1 MTDVITD
8 EDAKTPDVGV
18 VVELDELDQQLV
30 GQLVDRARSQGLRL
44 TGEDGLLAQ
53 LTKTIIESAAE
64 GEMDDHLGYGKH
76 DPAGR
81 DGGNSRNGA
90 RTKSVLTDIGPVEV
104 AIPRDRDGTFE
115 PQIVRKRQRRL
126 SGLDSLVISLSAKGL
141 THGEICAHLAEV
153 YGASVSKQ
161 TISTI
166 TDRVIEGMSEWQTRP
181 LDAVYPVVFIDAINV
196 KIRDGNVANR
206 PIYIALAVTVDGT
219 RDVLGL
225 WAGEHGDG
233 EGSKYWLRV
242 LSEIKNRGTQDVC
255 IVVCD
260 GLKGLPD
267 AIANV
272 WPAAITQTCVI
283 HLLRNSFRY
292 ASKKDWAAIAK
303 DLKLVYTAASES
315 AALDA
320 FVAFTET
327 WGQRYPAII
336 KLWENAWAEFVPFLA
351 FDKEIRSVI
360 CTTNSIESLN
370 SRIRRAVNARG
381 HFLLVTWNQSGAER
395 ISARGDHG
403 TGRRGWRQRG
413 WRTSGRCSAGTSTRR
428 AGCRC
433 GPIWVGRS
441 GRSTRM
447 RADWPSSCRSV
458 RTTASTRSPR
468 TGPMSL
474 FSSVS

>member
-181 LDAVYPVVFIDAINV
+181 LDPVYPVVFIDAINV

-381 HFLLVTWNQSGAER
+381 HFPTEQAALKCVYMAIMSL
-395 ISARGDHG
+395 DP
-403 TGRRGWRQRG
+403 TGKGRQR
-413 WRTSGRCSAGTSTRR
+413 WINRWKAPLNAFEIAFPGRLTQ
-428 AGCRC
+428 
-433 GPIWVGRS
+433 GRK
-441 GRSTRM
+441 
-447 RADWPSSCRSV
+447 
-458 RTTASTRSPR
+458 
-468 TGPMSL
+468 
-474 FSSVS
+474 

>member
-18 VVELDELDQQLV
+18 VVELDELDRQLV

-64 GEMDDHLGYGKH
+64 GEMDDHLGYAKH

-381 HFLLVTWNQSGAER
+381 HFPTEQAALKCVYMAIMSL
-395 ISARGDHG
+395 DP
-403 TGRRGWRQRG
+403 TGKGRQR
-413 WRTSGRCSAGTSTRR
+413 WINRWKAPLNAFEIAFPGRLTQ
-428 AGCRC
+428 
-433 GPIWVGRS
+433 GRK
-441 GRSTRM
+441 
-447 RADWPSSCRSV
+447 
-458 RTTASTRSPR
+458 
-468 TGPMSL
+468 
-474 FSSVS
+474 